1 MTGSASYSWT
11 IEGKREDGTPWELHK
26 TNMYVS
32 EFDLSFESAFEIYGE
47 LLAIAN
53 YPNEDIELTNTEAT
67 INLEETVRD
76 YHIERLLWCH
86 RGTCEKVRSLRAFPG
101 DTLKFRAILKPSDG
115 SANQRVNFQFRIP
128 NSAKNG
134 AAVTVGGGSGCNP
147 FFGGCGRTP
156 DTFDGLLASFDG
168 QPNNVL
174 VAQLLTGRKGDVSA
188 SQERSSTQAITGF
201 GHVSIVFPGQ
211 CCPPFAGGGRGRRG
225 FFFFK
230 NAS

>member
-1 MTGSASYSWT
+1 
-11 IEGKREDGTPWELHK
+11 
-26 TNMYVS
+26 MYVS

-67 INLEETVRD
+67 INLDETVRD
-76 YHIERLLWCH
+76 YHIEKLLSC
-86 RGTCEKVRSLRAFPG
+86 RGGTCEKVRSLRAFPG
-101 DTLKFRAILKPSDG
+101 DTLKFRAVLKPSDG
-115 SANQRVNFQFRIP
+115 SAIQNVNFQFKIP
-128 NSAKNG
+128 NHAKNG

-156 DTFDGLLASFDG
+156 DTFDDLLASFEG

-188 SQERSSTQAITGF
+188 HQDTVFDQAITGF

-211 CCPPFAGGGRGRRG
+211 CCPPFVGGGEEGG

>member
-67 INLEETVRD
+67 IDLEETVRD

-86 RGTCEKVRSLRAFPG
+86 GGTCEKVRSLQRLPG
-101 DTLKFRAILKPSDG
+101 
-115 SANQRVNFQFRIP
+115 
-128 NSAKNG
+128 
-134 AAVTVGGGSGCNP
+134 
-147 FFGGCGRTP
+147 
-156 DTFDGLLASFDG
+156 
-168 QPNNVL
+168 
-174 VAQLLTGRKGDVSA
+174 
-188 SQERSSTQAITGF
+188 
-201 GHVSIVFPGQ
+201 
-211 CCPPFAGGGRGRRG
+211 
-225 FFFFK
+225 
-230 NAS
+230 